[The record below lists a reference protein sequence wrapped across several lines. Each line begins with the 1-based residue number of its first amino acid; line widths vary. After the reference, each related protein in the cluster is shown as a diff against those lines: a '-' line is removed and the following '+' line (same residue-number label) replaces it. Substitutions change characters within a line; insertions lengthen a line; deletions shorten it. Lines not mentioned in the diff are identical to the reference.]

1 LFGMGMRERLR
12 GFWWDLVDG
21 LRVAQDARGW
31 LARHSLP
38 TDERTVAV
46 VEERLASRRRGWV
59 MEAFV
64 YLVLVLTGWWLI
76 SRDQPDWGAGIVG
89 YLWVPVIG
97 AVTAD
102 IARRH
107 VVWGRWDR
115 RLLATMPVRV
125 ASLRAPTWDDL
136 VGERAVRRA
145 VVLLATGL
153 LFATWVQ
160 ERQGALAAWT
170 TAFLTGAAVV
180 HSVVLLEL
188 ARRRP
193 TPAGDEAALAV
204 NDRLRGEEARQAVT
218 VGLFWVVLAPAVA
231 GGSNVTWT
239 LVFFVGYLLVV
250 RAMRQRYAYEQVDG
264 ELVAR

>member
-1 LFGMGMRERLR
+1 MKLRERLY
-12 GFWWDLVDG
+12 GLVRDG
-21 LRVAQDARGW
+21 LHPFEDAPAW
-31 LARHSLP
+31 LARHRLP
-38 TDERTVAV
+38 DDERTVAFV
-46 VEERLASRRRGWV
+46 DERLRARRRGWPAEALV
-59 MEAFV
+59 MGLMVAA
-64 YLVLVLTGWWLI
+64 GWWLLA
-76 SRDQPDWGAGIVG
+76 RDQVAWGGDLTAAVWMATGV
-89 YLWVPVIG
+89 

-102 IARRH
+102 IVRRH

-145 VVLLATGL
+145 VVLLAAGL

-170 TAFLTGAAVV
+170 TAFLTGAAAV

-193 TPAGDEAALAV
+193 TPAGDETALAV
-204 NDRLRGEEARQAVT
+204 NDRLRGEEARHAVT

-239 LVFFVGYLLVV
+239 IVFFVGYLLVV
-250 RAMRQRYAYEQVDG
+250 RAMRHRYAYVQVDG